1 MTNPKISIIV
11 PLYNTERYLQR
22 CFDSLVNQTLK
33 EIEIILVNDGSTD
46 NSSKICDEYAKRDRR
61 IKVIHKENGGV
72 SSARNTGMELAS
84 GEFLAF
90 VDSDDYVTKE
100 YIGRMLEYYKKY
112 PEADIVIFGQA
123 RVIGNK
129 TTIHT
134 PTEEALMNREEFGR
148 NFFQL
153 LSNRVLD
160 TTTNCLYRTSLAKI
174 LKFSLNMQVGE
185 DSLFNFQYLTL
196 CKKFVLSKE
205 YGYFAVRRSS
215 SIMGQLH
222 SRYSLHF
229 ELEKFLEMHRAFQ
242 QAFIKIGISPEIIE
256 ERYIK
261 SYPIWFYSIISN
273 VFKKETPYNISG
285 QIKQIGKIIDYHRRE
300 GITKKIINGNLGR
313 VLHICYFLKH
323 PFLIWIFLKVF
334 FFYTHL
340 KHKLKKT
347 VKLLIS

>member
-100 YIGRMLEYYKKY
+100 YIGRMLEYYKIY
-112 PEADIVIFGQA
+112 PDADIVIFGQA

-134 PTEEALMNREEFGR
+134 PTVDALMNRE
-148 NFFQL
+148 
-153 LSNRVLD
+153 
-160 TTTNCLYRTSLAKI
+160 
-174 LKFSLNMQVGE
+174 
-185 DSLFNFQYLTL
+185 
-196 CKKFVLSKE
+196 
-205 YGYFAVRRSS
+205 
-215 SIMGQLH
+215 
-222 SRYSLHF
+222 
-229 ELEKFLEMHRAFQ
+229 
-242 QAFIKIGISPEIIE
+242 
-256 ERYIK
+256 
-261 SYPIWFYSIISN
+261 
-273 VFKKETPYNISG
+273 
-285 QIKQIGKIIDYHRRE
+285 
-300 GITKKIINGNLGR
+300 
-313 VLHICYFLKH
+313 
-323 PFLIWIFLKVF
+323 
-334 FFYTHL
+334 
-340 KHKLKKT
+340 
-347 VKLLIS
+347 